1 MKTLELTGD
10 SEELIL
16 EKFTD
21 GSVELSI
28 EYETPSWGPAEAPAF
43 VTASFTLSKEQIKE
57 VIEFLTKSLEG
68 K

>member
-16 EKFTD
+16 EKFKD

-28 EYETPSWGPAEAPAF
+28 EYETHSWDHQTVQLLLQHHLLF
-43 VTASFTLSKEQIKE
+43 QKNR
-57 VIEFLTKSLEG
+57 SLL
-68 K
+68 

>member
-1 MKTLELTGD
+1 METLEFTGD

-16 EKFTD
+16 EKFKD

-28 EYETPSWGPAEAPAF
+28 EYETPDWESSDGPVF
-43 VTASFTLSKEQIKE
+43 VTASFTLPKEQ
-57 VIEFLTKSLEG
+57 VSFLIEFLTKSLEG

>member
-1 MKTLELTGD
+1 MKTLELIGD

-16 EKFTD
+16 EKFKD

-28 EYETPSWGPAEAPAF
+28 EYETPDWGSPDDPAF
-43 VTASFTLSKEQIKE
+43 VTASFTLPKDQVASL
-57 VIEFLTKSLEG
+57 IEFLTESLEG

>member
-28 EYETPSWGPAEAPAF
+28 EYETPSWGSSGSAGF
-43 VTASFTLSKEQIKE
+43 CYSIIYSSKRTSR
-57 VIEFLTKSLEG
+57 FSN
-68 K
+68 

>member
-1 MKTLELTGD
+1 MKTLELVGD

-16 EKFTD
+16 EKFKD

-28 EYETPSWGPAEAPAF
+28 EYKTPDWGPPDGSVF
-43 VTASFTLSKEQIKE
+43 VTASFTLPKEQ
-57 VIEFLTKSLEG
+57 VASLIEFLTESLEG